1 MNMLIDDANP
11 KIVRDVVEQYET
23 LLWIE
28 RNTPNRTNKTRNQ
41 LLQHLEPADLV
52 AVSME
57 LKKRGLIGGGSR

>member
-1 MNMLIDDANP
+1 MLIDNADP
-11 KIVRDVVEQYET
+11 KVVRDTVEQFET

-57 LKKRGLIGGGSR
+57 LRKRGLIGGSR

>member
-1 MNMLIDDANP
+1 MLIDNADP
-11 KIVRDVVEQYET
+11 KVVRDTIEQYET

-57 LKKRGLIGGGSR
+57 LRKRGLIGGAR